1 MLKWITIG
9 RLMPLSACLA
19 WACDKIFLVSGAGSG
34 LGLCQKSQM
43 RRNGALKILVFG
55 ATGRLGRKVVEYA
68 LQEGH
73 EIFAFVRHPAKLS
86 LQHPHLHIIQGDAED
101 PETIEN
107 AIPGKDLLISC
118 LGVSN
123 LKPPITLMSDAVLF
137 MLDAMGRFQVP
148 RILAV
153 GGAGI
158 LQETPDRF
166 KMESPG
172 FPPFFKAISEDY
184 LRVYELLK
192 ASDREWTLICP
203 PTMPERVRTGQYRV
217 LGDYFPEGGQQICV
231 EDVADFI
238 LKEIQARQFIGQRVG
253 MAY

>member
-1 MLKWITIG
+1 
-9 RLMPLSACLA
+9 
-19 WACDKIFLVSGAGSG
+19 
-34 LGLCQKSQM
+34 
-43 RRNGALKILVFG
+43 LKILVFG
-55 ATGRLGRKVVEYA
+55 SSGRLGRKILEYG

-73 EIFAFVRHPAKLS
+73 EMFGFVRNPARLTF
-86 LQHPHLHIIQGDAED
+86 QHPQLQLIQGDAED
-101 PETIEN
+101 PEAIEN
-107 AIPGKDLLISC
+107 AIPGKDLIISC
-118 LGVSN
+118 LGVNN

-137 MLDAMGRFQVP
+137 MLDAMVRFQVP

-192 ASDREWTLICP
+192 ASDREWTMVCP

-217 LGDYFPEGGQQICV
+217 LGDYFPEAGQQIFV

-238 LKEIQARQFIGQRVG
+238 LKEIPARQFIRQRVG
-253 MAY
+253 IAY